1 MRNKIENKTFSA
13 ERALYNII
21 DTDVENVTFAG
32 IEDGES
38 VLKEIR
44 NCNISYCNFS
54 LRYPLWHAE
63 GFTLTHSTLDEL
75 TRAPIWYSNNGKI
88 SFTTIKGVKPVRE
101 CHNLEI
107 SFCTIDTIEFG
118 WKCSNLKIHNTTI
131 HGPYLLLDSKD
142 VSINNFTMSGKYSF
156 QYVKNLHII
165 NSTLDTKDAFWH
177 AENVIVENSTVIGEY
192 LGWYSKNLTFI
203 NCHIKGT
210 QPLCYCENLKLIN
223 CTMED
228 TDLSFEYSSVDANV
242 IGHIDSIKNPLS
254 GSIICDSV
262 GQIIF
267 DSTVK
272 ECLGKNIIREKK
284 VA

>member
-1 MRNKIENKTFSA
+1 MKKIIENKIFSE

-21 DTDVENVTFAG
+21 DTDVKNVIFAG
-32 IEDGES
+32 VEDGES

-44 NCNISYCNFS
+44 NCNIENCNFS

-63 GFTLTHSTLDEL
+63 GFSLSHSFLDDL
-75 TRAPIWYSNNGKI
+75 TRAPIWYSNEGIIKH
-88 SFTTIKGVKPVRE
+88 TVIKGVKPVRE
-101 CHNLEI
+101 CNNVQIE
-107 SFCTIDTIEFG
+107 FCDIDTIEFG
-118 WKCSNLKIHNTTI
+118 WKCHNLKIDNTTI
-131 HGPYLLLDSKD
+131 KSPYLLLDS
-142 VSINNFTMSGKYSF
+142 SNIEINNLTMSGKYSF
-156 QYVKNLHII
+156 QYVKNLHIN

-223 CTMED
+223 CSMEQ
-228 TDLSFEYSSVDANV
+228 TDLSFEYSNV
-242 IGHIDSIKNPLS
+242 EADIIGHIDSIKNPLS
-254 GSIICDSV
+254 GNIYCDSV
-262 GQIIF
+262 GETICEN
-267 DSTVK
+267 SVK
-272 ECLGKNIIREKK
+272 ECKGKIIIKDKK